1 MKSFPSE
8 AWIYITAAEVYEKA
22 GAPDKSSEIFR
33 VALDVV
39 KDKTFRQDVYER
51 FIEFLKRTGKTAE
64 AEKLEEQSRKEDR
77 DDRDTAKPVGKIMAS
92 PMSVHTGSV
101 DKGKEKIGRND
112 PCPCGSGK
120 KHKKC
125 CLGKK

>member
-1 MKSFPSE
+1 MKSFPGE

-33 VALDVV
+33 RALDVV

-64 AEKLEEQSRKEDR
+64 AENLEEQTRRESFNGKDA
-77 DDRDTAKPVGKIMAS
+77 AKPMGKIMAS
-92 PMSVHTGSV
+92 PMAIHTGTG
-101 DKGKEKIGRND
+101 DKRKEKIGRND

-120 KHKKC
+120 KYKKC
-125 CLGKK
+125 CLDKK